1 MGIGTQT
8 SDKVLFIGLHSVYLL
23 GVLWHSGKLF
33 LSAKGK
39 GAFFIASMNKVW
51 YTHLDKLG
59 FVVLDSDLIAHD
71 ILIDK
76 PDVAKAFAEYDVF
89 EYGKLSRDS
98 LTLKEE
104 QLIASI
110 IGYHLEFVKNP

>member
-1 MGIGTQT
+1 MGIGTPT

-59 FVVLDSDLIAHD
+59 FAGARNETENGLRKRSV
-71 ILIDK
+71 
-76 PDVAKAFAEYDVF
+76 E
-89 EYGKLSRDS
+89 G
-98 LTLKEE
+98 EE
-104 QLIASI
+104 RNA
-110 IGYHLEFVKNP
+110 Y